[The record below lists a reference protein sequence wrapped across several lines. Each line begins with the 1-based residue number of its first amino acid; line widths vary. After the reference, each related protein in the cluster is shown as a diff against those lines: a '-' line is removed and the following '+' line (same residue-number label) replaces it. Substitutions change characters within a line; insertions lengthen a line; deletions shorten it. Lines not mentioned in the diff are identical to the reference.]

1 MMLSITAIPM
11 PREALGDIEHFVLV
25 ALLRLGGESYGVPIL
40 EEISER
46 TGREIARSAVYI
58 ALRRLED
65 KRLVRSRMGEATAV
79 RGGRP
84 KRFFSLT
91 RAGARQLVASRRA
104 YERMWAD
111 VARLAHRA
119 AE

>member
-1 MMLSITAIPM
+1 M

-40 EEISER
+40 EEIETR
-46 TGREIARSAVYI
+46 TGREVARSAVYI

-65 KRLVRSRMGEATAV
+65 KGCVASRMGEPTSQ

-91 RAGARQLVASRRA
+91 KAGARQLVAARRA
-104 YERMWAD
+104 FDRMWAD
-111 VARLAHRA
+111 VGRLADKA
-119 AE
+119 AR

>member
-1 MMLSITAIPM
+1 M

-25 ALLRLGGESYGVPIL
+25 ALLRLDGESYGVPIL
-40 EEISER
+40 EEIAER
-46 TGREIARSAVYI
+46 TGRDVARSAVYI

-65 KRLVRSRMGEATAV
+65 RGLVTSRMGEATAA

-84 KRFFSLT
+84 KRFFSIT
-91 RAGARQLVASRRA
+91 KAGARQLIAARRA

-111 VARLAHRA
+111 VQRLAEKA
-119 AE
+119 AR

>member
-1 MMLSITAIPM
+1 M

-40 EEISER
+40 DEIAAR
-46 TGREIARSAVYI
+46 TGREVARSAVYV
-58 ALRRLED
+58 ALRRLEE
-65 KRLVRSRMGEATAV
+65 KGLVRSRMGEPTAI

-91 RAGARQLVASRRA
+91 KAGARQLVAARRA

-111 VARLAHRA
+111 VGRLAEKA
-119 AE
+119 AR

>member
-1 MMLSITAIPM
+1 M

-40 EEISER
+40 DEIAAR
-46 TGREIARSAVYI
+46 TGREVARSAVYV
-58 ALRRLED
+58 ALRRLEE
-65 KRLVRSRMGEATAV
+65 KGLVRSRMGEPTAI

-91 RAGARQLVASRRA
+91 KAGARQLVAARRA

-111 VARLAHRA
+111 VGRLAAKA
-119 AE
+119 AK

>member
-1 MMLSITAIPM
+1 M

-40 EEISER
+40 DEISAR
-46 TGREIARSAVYI
+46 TGREVARSAVYI
-58 ALRRLED
+58 ALRRLEE
-65 KRLVRSRMGEATAV
+65 KRLVTSRMGEPTAA

-91 RAGARQLVASRRA
+91 KAGARQLLAARRA

-111 VARLAHRA
+111 VGRLAELA
-119 AE
+119 AR

>member
-1 MMLSITAIPM
+1 M

-46 TGREIARSAVYI
+46 TGRAVARSAVYI

-65 KRLVRSRMGEATAV
+65 KGLVTSRMGEATAE

-91 RAGARQLVASRRA
+91 KGGARQLVAARA
-104 YERMWAD
+104 AFERMWAD
-111 VARLAHRA
+111 VGKLADRA
-119 AE
+119 AR